1 MKKKLGLMLT
11 VAGTGILLSG
21 CGYFSQFDN
30 FENSAKLRVGMTK
43 EQVKNI
49 MGEPVDEVFC
59 KPDLWYYYINTQWH
73 DGLTTRDECM
83 PVVFKDGKVA
93 GWGNEYYNRT
103 VFAERRYKMP
113 VIYGVNSPERD
124 YPLLT
129 APETPEDAALQVRE
143 KEKQTPAA
151 PAGGFDK
158 DDAEHPDIKPEG

>member
-59 KPDLWYYYINTQWH
+59 KPDLWYYYIKTQWH

-93 GWGNEYYNRT
+93 GWGNEYYNRELLF
-103 VFAERRYKMP
+103 VRRYEMP
-113 VIYGVNSPERD
+113 VIEGVNRSDMEHP
-124 YPLLT
+124 
-129 APETPEDAALQVRE
+129 ALNVQEPPVPQE
-143 KEKQTPAA
+143 QQKPAA
-151 PAGGFDK
+151 PAVDFNQDS
-158 DDAEHPDIKPEG
+158 AEHPDIKPAV